1 MNRLLIA
8 LLASSSLFAAGCVS
22 NPLKSGESSPAPAA
36 DSKPAESAK
45 TADKPATTTAD
56 GKTHRY
62 VKSRDGTFDGE
73 IWGTPA
79 KNSKFTSLQ
88 IGMSQGEVEGKIGR
102 GTDMRTYMTGKA
114 WIPFY
119 FGTDGHRFETFYKG
133 QGSLIYTGGGVGG
146 GRGVLVGINHDA
158 TEDGYQ

>member
-1 MNRLLIA
+1 MNRLLITLLATSA
-8 LLASSSLFAAGCVS
+8 LLTAGCVS
-22 NPLKSGESSPAPAA
+22 NPLKSSDASSATA
-36 DSKPAESAK
+36 DGKPAESAK
-45 TADKPATTTAD
+45 AAGKPATTTAD
-56 GKTHRY
+56 AKTHRY
-62 VKSRDGTFDGE
+62 VKSRDGSFDGE

-79 KNSKFTSLQ
+79 KNSKFPSLQ

>member
-8 LLASSSLFAAGCVS
+8 LLSASALLATGCVS
-22 NPLKSGESSPAPAA
+22 NQ
-36 DSKPAESAK
+36 SKPAAQSSS
-45 TADKPATTTAD
+45 TDTATTA
-56 GKTHRY
+56 GKTTTTSDGRPHRY
-62 VKSRDGTFDGE
+62 VKSRDGSFDGE
-73 IWGTPA
+73 IWGAPV
-79 KNSKFTSLQ
+79 KNSKFAGLQ
-88 IGMSQGEVEGKIGR
+88 IGMSQAEVEDKIGR
-102 GTDMRTYMTGKA
+102 PSDMKAYMTGKA

-133 QGSLIYTGGGVGG
+133 QGTLIYTGGGIAG

>member
-8 LLASSSLFAAGCVS
+8 LLSASALLATGCVS
-22 NPLKSGESSPAPAA
+22 NQ
-36 DSKPAESAK
+36 SKPTAQSSSTDTATTAGK
-45 TADKPATTTAD
+45 TTTTAD
-56 GKTHRY
+56 GRPHRY
-62 VKSRDGTFDGE
+62 VKSRDGSFDGE
-73 IWGTPA
+73 IWGTPV
-79 KNSKFTSLQ
+79 KNSKFANLQ
-88 IGMSQGEVEGKIGR
+88 IGMSQAEVEDKIGR
-102 GTDMRTYMTGKA
+102 PSDMKAYMTGKA

-133 QGSLIYTGGGVGG
+133 QGTLIYTGGGIAG

>member
-1 MNRLLIA
+1 MNRLLLA
-8 LLASSSLFAAGCVS
+8 LLAASSLIASGCVS
-22 NPLKSGESSPAPAA
+22 NPLKSDSSASSSSEKQAAAPA
-36 DSKPAESAK
+36 KEAE
-45 TADKPATTTAD
+45 KPATKTTD
-56 GKTHRY
+56 GKAHRY
-62 VKSRDGTFDGE
+62 VKSRDGSFDGE

-79 KNSKFTSLQ
+79 KNSKFTALQ
-88 IGMSQGEVEGKIGR
+88 IGMSQGEVESKIGQ
-102 GTDMRTYMTGKA
+102 GSDMRTYMTGKA

-119 FGTDGHRFETFYKG
+119 FGTDGHRFEIFYKG